1 MFVSLRNIEACGR
14 PTQLIGILGKDW
26 YHRELI
32 SIGSVAMKR
41 TGFFFLLIAVVIC
54 GISNTAAMAQAKQA
68 APVGNQDQDYV
79 IGIDDILALNVWKE
93 QELSIKD
100 IVVRPDGKISIPLI
114 GDLKADGLSVK
125 QLQDAIA
132 AKLKEYI
139 TAPVVTVTVTKI
151 LSRTVSIVGQV
162 TKSGVYPLGSSM
174 TVLELLAR
182 AGGLTI
188 DAKPKG
194 IKIFRKED
202 GKTITF
208 FFNYNDMLAGK
219 NLKQNILL
227 KNGDEV
233 VVP

>member
-1 MFVSLRNIEACGR
+1 
-14 PTQLIGILGKDW
+14 LIGRSGKDW
-26 YHRELI
+26 YDRELI
-32 SIGSVAMKR
+32 SIGSSTMKR
-41 TGFFFLLIAVVIC
+41 PGFFLMLIAVLLC
-54 GISNTAAMAQAKQA
+54 GISTAAAQAQA
-68 APVGNQDQDYV
+68 SAAADIQNQDYI
-79 IGIDDILALNVWKE
+79 IGIEDVLALNVWKE

-114 GDLKADGLSVK
+114 GDLKADGMSVK
-125 QLQDAIA
+125 QLQDSIA
-132 AKLKEYI
+132 AKLKEYV

-151 LSRTVSIVGQV
+151 MSRTVSIVGQV

-182 AGGLTI
+182 AGGLKE
-188 DAKPKG
+188 DAKPKN
-194 IKIFRKED
+194 IKIFRHED

-208 FFNYNDMLAGK
+208 FFNYNDMIAGK